1 MYILDTN
8 TLIYFFKNMGSVA
21 DRMFSKSPKDIAISI
36 ITLYELGVGIEKS
49 TNPEKRKT
57 QLDTLVSRISV
68 IPFAEKQS
76 KCSAKIRARL
86 ESKGEPIGP
95 LDILIAGTALSLN
108 AVLVTHNTKEFER
121 VEELKI
127 EDWF

>member
-8 TLIYFFKNMGSVA
+8 ILIYFFKNMGSVA
-21 DRMFSKSPKDIAISI
+21 DRMLSKSPKDIAISI
-36 ITLYELGVGIEKS
+36 ITLYELEVGIEKS
-49 TNPEKRKT
+49 TNPQKRKK
-57 QLDTLVSRISV
+57 QLDKLVSRITV

-76 KCSAKIRARL
+76 EFSAKIRAQL

-95 LDILIAGTALSLN
+95 LDTLIAGTALSLN
-108 AVLVTHNTKEFER
+108 AVLITHNIKEFER
-121 VEELKI
+121 VDGLKI